1 MKIVYERKISWW
13 SLMSVDERQSILLN
27 IMMSL
32 TILGLLTI
40 FAGCMI
46 EKNLALLVDQYPILI
61 RGLSLM
67 IYLLGG
73 FMLLLAGFIAIWY
86 DTITHWSGFE

>member
-1 MKIVYERKISWW
+1 MKITYEIKISWW